1 MALPF
6 FGSKGNPI
14 TNPRAKRAQQAA
26 DDIYDPQKTVVP
38 QPAGET
44 PVTPAAAP
52 AAPAAPAQQQPSQS
66 TERTLSY
73 TGATYDGHNT
83 IVLYTMEE
91 GKPPIPVEQVI
102 KNWQSL
108 PEKHRFDILAVD
120 HYVYCYD
127 VVEGQ
132 IQVVNVVPPEGTCK
146 DIIAKHEDSVREYMA
161 KLTGKK
167 PEPVSGAI
175 TAEAL
180 LALSKDQWKQLF
192 SGMNKD
198 QVRQILNP
206 GHDRLTE
213 LKAQEKAQ
221 QQPPKSGE
229 PAPQPTPKPQPAP
242 APKPAAQPVGRN
254 GKKAWPTNIG
264 K

>member
-52 AAPAAPAQQQPSQS
+52 AAPVAPAQQPA
-66 TERTLSY
+66 ELTLSY
-73 TGATYDGHNT
+73 SELTWGGHGT
-83 IVLYTMEE
+83 IVLYAMEDD
-91 GKPPIPVEQVI
+91 KPPVPIEQVI
-102 KNWQSL
+102 KGWLSL
-108 PEKHRFDILAVD
+108 PEKRRYDILKEVD
-120 HYVYCYD
+120 HLVYCYD
-127 VVEGQ
+127 MVDGRM
-132 IQVVNVVPPEGTCK
+132 QVLDGVVPPEGTCK
-146 DIIAKHEDSVREYMA
+146 DIIAEHENRVREYMA

-206 GHDRLTE
+206 GHERLTE

-242 APKPAAQPVGRN
+242 RSSSQKYEDAG
-254 GKKAWPTNIG
+254 W
-264 K
+264 